1 MKPNWTFDRPTE
13 PGEYWLALRPE
24 IRPEVYAEL
33 DVMPPP
39 VMEAS
44 GLGAD
49 GVLDGFW
56 WGDAKA
62 HRVPATI
69 GVPRHMRPKSLGVC
83 SFIQNGK
90 GMCEANAFVSRQQ
103 SRQQCRHAKQGKG
116 C

>member
-56 WGDAKA
+56 WGD
-62 HRVPATI
+62 HD
-69 GVPRHMRPKSLGVC
+69 GFWWGDHSLEEGRC
-83 SFIQNGK
+83 HSND
-90 GMCEANAFVSRQQ
+90 RQCTD
-103 SRQQCRHAKQGKG
+103 RWCR
-116 C
+116 

>member
-13 PGEYWLALRPE
+13 PGEYWVALRPE
-24 IRPEVYAEL
+24 IRPEVHTEL

-56 WGDAKA
+56 WGDHALEKEWLTGAQWAK
-62 HRVPATI
+62 RETPAD
-69 GVPRHMRPKSLGVC
+69 P
-83 SFIQNGK
+83 F
-90 GMCEANAFVSRQQ
+90 
-103 SRQQCRHAKQGKG
+103 AKTEETAWPQ
-116 C
+116 